1 MRASDAAA
9 RAPAMAK
16 GFELGKGTLGRQCR
30 REPLLS
36 RAQPGKQP
44 ARKQQAITTFCWRGA
59 SGRPTLVRF
68 RSLTAMSYPA
78 TLFSVKIASPRD
90 VAMEASM
97 ACDVLREWNA
107 AHALRDRKVLLPL
120 TDSAPHICDMLVAF
134 LHPSPGAPMATME
147 KEIEEHLAEKRSVFI
162 YFSEARAAFGHA
174 VEHAD
179 VEQCKSRYA
188 GRAVVDSFSDEKEF
202 RARFAQQI
210 EATLQLLPS
219 LVPTTPPDPL
229 PDVEPPPPADEG
241 AVSELARQLL
251 FTACDDPEAYIGRLK
266 DGATLKIQANGQQLV
281 PAGRSWPPPSKWEAA
296 FNEILHRSFI
306 HDAGCH
312 GRLFQI
318 STEGFAY
325 LKALGKT
332 PVGYIAELG
341 SV

>member
-1 MRASDAAA
+1 
-9 RAPAMAK
+9 
-16 GFELGKGTLGRQCR
+16 
-30 REPLLS
+30 
-36 RAQPGKQP
+36 
-44 ARKQQAITTFCWRGA
+44 
-59 SGRPTLVRF
+59 
-68 RSLTAMSYPA
+68 MSSPA

-90 VAMEASM
+90 VAMEAAM

-120 TDSAPHICDMLVAF
+120 TDSAPCTCDMLVAF
-134 LHPSPGAPMATME
+134 LHPTPGAPMATME
-147 KEIEEHLAEKRSVFI
+147 QEIEAYLAEKRAVFI

-174 VEHAD
+174 GQHAD
-179 VEQCKSRYA
+179 VERCKARYA
-188 GRAVVDSFSDEKEF
+188 GRAVVDSFNDEKEF
-202 RARFAQQI
+202 RARFAQQL

-219 LVPTTPPDPL
+219 LAPSTPPDPL
-229 PDVEPPPPADEG
+229 PDAEPPPAADEG
-241 AVSELARQLL
+241 AVSDLARQLL
-251 FTACDDPEAYIGRLK
+251 FAACEDPEAYIGRLK

-281 PAGRSWPPPSKWEAA
+281 PAGDLAAAEQWEAA
-296 FNEILHRSFI
+296 FNEILHRGFI

-325 LKALGKT
+325 LKTLGKT